1 MVDGILTINVGG
13 EDVQL
18 LVTPRLCIYNG
29 RENVRLSSNDK
40 SSDTI
45 AEGGL
50 GYSLGADVLYCA
62 ALNHWDLT
70 GKDIE
75 DFHLHR
81 IDFHRWAFE
90 HPKAF
95 VKAAQQALKALNYGG
110 CQNGED
116 EEGSKKK

>member
-1 MVDGILTINVGG
+1 MVDGIMTLNVGG

-70 GKDIE
+70 GE
-75 DFHLHR
+75 DFPLPR
-81 IDFHRWAFE
+81 IDFHRWAKE
-90 HPKAF
+90 KTKTF
-95 VKAAQQALKALNYGG
+95 VKAAQQALKTLNYGG
-110 CQNGED
+110 GQNGED